1 MPKVSVIIPT
11 YDSAHCIQRAIQSVQ
26 SQTFKDMEIIVIDD
40 GSTDNTEA
48 IVRSISDERIRCIR
62 CETNR
67 GAGAARNEGLK
78 VARGKYIAFLDSD
91 DEWLPEKLE
100 KQVNLMEVL
109 PLDYGISYSGSISCW
124 DGSKRQDIACRAD
137 KKYSGDVYKAWLLSR
152 FACATPAV
160 MIKRDCISKVGL
172 FEEQLKRMQDADYW
186 TRIFKVYKCA
196 VIEEPLVKIHLQL
209 HRKVLEGAEEAI
221 LLYLVIR
228 MKELSELGWYI
239 RRKVTSRAMWNIFCL
254 MIYAGQYSKGL
265 YYLLKSFILM
275 PTCPL
280 RLCLARVGQYIKR
293 VCSSE

>member
-11 YDSAHCIQRAIQSVQ
+11 YNRAWSIQRAIQSIQ

-40 GSTDNTEA
+40 GSIDNTQE
-48 IVRSISDERIRCIR
+48 IVRAIHDDRISYIRF
-62 CETNR
+62 ETNR
-67 GAGAARNEGLK
+67 GSGATRNEGLR
-78 VARGKYIAFLDSD
+78 VAKGKYIAFLDSD

-124 DGSKRQDIACRAD
+124 DGSKRQDVVCRAH
-137 KKYSGDVYKAWLLSR
+137 KRYSGDVYQDWLLSK
-152 FACATPAV
+152 FTCVTPAV

-172 FEEQLKRMQDADYW
+172 FNEQLKRMQDADYW

-196 VIEEPLVKIHLQL
+196 VIEEPLVKIHPQL
-209 HRKVLEGAEEAI
+209 HRKVLEGAEESI
-221 LLYLVIR
+221 LLYLVLR
-228 MKELSELGWYI
+228 MKELSDLDWYI
-239 RRKVTSRAMWNIFCL
+239 RREVISRSMWNIFCVL
-254 MIYAGQYSKGL
+254 IYAGKYSKGV

-275 PTCPL
+275 PTCPF
-280 RLCLARVGQYIKR
+280 RLCLARVGTYIKR